1 MTHIAAITGAA
12 SGIGRGTAERLLGE
26 GWTVVALDVDERGL
40 ADLRRDFASQ
50 GERLH
55 TQVCDVASAESVA
68 GAFAAI
74 GRRFGRLNGLV
85 CSAGLLRI
93 GTLDAMPVE
102 DFDALFA
109 VNVRGL
115 WLSAR
120 EAMPLLKA
128 AGAEGEPARVVFL
141 ASISGLRHKID
152 SGAYAA
158 TKAAV
163 IALTKVMAVESAPHK
178 VLVNAVA
185 PATVDTPMVRPHLNP
200 GGNTRY
206 RTSGSSPL
214 GRIAQPADVAAVIS
228 FLLGKDAAYVNGT
241 VIPVDGGTVAA
252 FVPPGVQKQ
261 A

>member
-1 MTHIAAITGAA
+1 MSPIAAITGAA
-12 SGIGRGTAERLLGE
+12 SGIGRGTAKRLLDE
-26 GWTVVALDVDERGL
+26 GWTVLGLDRDGAGLEALH
-40 ADLRRDFASQ
+40 RDFSPQA
-50 GERLH
+50 ERLF
-55 TQVCDVASAESVA
+55 TEICDVASAQSVA
-68 GAFAAI
+68 TVFQAI

-93 GTLDAMPVE
+93 GPLEAMSVE
-102 DFDALFA
+102 DFDAVFA

-120 EAMPLLKA
+120 QAMPLLKA
-128 AGAEGEPARVVFL
+128 AATAGELARVVFL

-163 IALTKVMAVESAPHK
+163 IALTKVMAVECAADK
-178 VLVNAVA
+178 VLINAVA

-200 GGNTRY
+200 GDNTRY
-206 RTSGSSPL
+206 RTSGVSPL
-214 GRIAQPADVAAVIS
+214 GRIAQPEDVAAVIA
-228 FLLGKDAAYVNGT
+228 FLMSKDADYVSGT

-252 FVPPGVQKQ
+252 YVPPR
-261 A
+261 

>member
-1 MTHIAAITGAA
+1 MTNIAAVTGGA
-12 SGIGRGTAERLLGE
+12 SGIGRGTALRLLNE
-26 GWTVVALDVDERGL
+26 GWTVVALDRDEAGLEVLRG
-40 ADLRRDFASQ
+40 DFAAV
-50 GERLH
+50 GDRLH
-55 TQVCDVASAESVA
+55 TFACDVASLESVTD
-68 GAFAAI
+68 AFSEI

-93 GTLDAMPVE
+93 GTLDEMPVE
-102 DFDALFA
+102 EFDELFA

-120 EAMPLLKA
+120 QAMPLLKV
-128 AGAEGEPARVVFL
+128 AGAEGELARIVFL
-141 ASISGLRHKID
+141 ASISGIRHKID

-206 RTSGSSPL
+206 RTSGTSPL
-214 GRIAQPADVAAVIS
+214 GRIAEPADVAAVIA
-228 FLLGKDAAYVNGT
+228 FLMSTDAGYVNGA
-241 VIPVDGGTVAA
+241 VIPVDAGTVAA
-252 FVPPGVQKQ
+252 FVPPGAQR
-261 A
+261 

>member
-1 MTHIAAITGAA
+1 MTEIAAITGAA
-12 SGIGRGTAERLLGE
+12 SGIGRGTAIRLLDD
-26 GWTVVALDVDERGL
+26 GWTVVALDRDAGALES
-40 ADLRRDFASQ
+40 LRKDYAAV
-50 GERLH
+50 GDRLH
-55 TQVCDVASAESVA
+55 TLACDVTSLESVA
-68 GAFAAI
+68 GAFREI
-74 GRRFGRLNGLV
+74 SRRFGHLNGLV

-93 GTLDAMPVE
+93 GTLDSMPVE
-102 DFDALFA
+102 EFDELFA

-120 EAMPLLKA
+120 QAMPLLKV
-128 AGAEGEPARVVFL
+128 AGAEGELARVVFL
-141 ASISGLRHKID
+141 ASISGIRHKID

-163 IALTKVMAVESAPHK
+163 IALTKVMAVECAAHK

-206 RTSGSSPL
+206 RTSGASPL

-228 FLLGKDAAYVNGT
+228 FLMSKDAGYVNGT
-241 VIPVDGGTVAA
+241 VIPVDAGTVAA
-252 FVPPGVQKQ
+252 FVPQT
-261 A
+261 